1 MEMKHTIKR
10 FACAL
15 LVLVMISCFL
25 PTMTA
30 SAASAGS
37 RLQGLNK
44 TVYDFLKKQIS
55 SVANGTLTTAEF
67 VLSGDSP
74 ILKWT
79 KADLGVSEIISDGQI
94 TEAANSAMNT
104 KLNQCI
110 DFNRINNSLLADCPY
125 ELFWYNKSKGVAIIP
140 SISANESEI
149 KITKIQFNFTVTGD
163 YAVGEYG
170 VDTAKI
176 KAAAAVVDRAKA
188 IVAKYA
194 AKSDLEK
201 LIAYK
206 DEICALVD
214 YNHAVANNP
223 SAPYGNA
230 YQLINV
236 FDNDPST
243 KVVCEGYAKAFKFLC
258 DLSSFTG
265 NVSCYLVNGY
275 MQGGTGA
282 GNHTWN
288 VVQIDGGTLLADVT
302 NCDSGSVGF
311 PDQLFL
317 KVGKKNGNTYSFK
330 ASLTTIYY
338 VYGESENGLNSD
350 GYLELKAGNSI
361 PVEPTTKPT
370 EPSTAAPT
378 VPAPTDAPATVPAT
392 ANPTVAVTTAPTVP
406 TAAPTVPTAAPTVP
420 ATKPVVTQP
429 STAAPTVPSSTT
441 PTQTQPATAAPTVKP
456 TEPAQ
461 TAPVATEPAATKPEA
476 TETVTTVP
484 IETVPTEA
492 PPVITAPTE
501 TQSTETLPE
510 VIEPVATEPMPTEA
524 LQTEPITTD
533 PVIQDDS
540 GNNDLLLYIVIGGVC
555 AVAIAVA
562 VVLILKK
569 KKS

>member
-10 FACAL
+10 LVCAF

-55 SVANGTLTTAEF
+55 SVAAGTLASAEF
-67 VLSGDSP
+67 TLSDDNP

-79 KADLGVSEIISDGQI
+79 KADLGVSEILSGGQI
-94 TEAANSAMNT
+94 AEAARTAMST
-104 KLNQCI
+104 KLNQSI
-110 DFNRINNSLLADCPY
+110 DFNRINSCLLADCPY
-125 ELFWYNKSKGVAIIP
+125 ELFWYDKSKGAAIVP

-149 KITKIQFNFTVTGD
+149 KITKIQFKFTVTGD
-163 YAVGEYG
+163 YAAGEYG

-176 KAAAAVVDRAKA
+176 NAVTAVVDRAKA

-194 AKSDLEK
+194 AKSDLDK
-201 LIAYK
+201 LVAYK
-206 DEICALVD
+206 DEICNLVD
-214 YNHAVANNP
+214 YNHTVANNP
-223 SAPYGNA
+223 SAPYSNA

-236 FDNDPST
+236 FDNDPNT
-243 KVVCEGYAKAFKFLC
+243 KVVCEGYAKAFKYLC
-258 DLSSFTG
+258 DLSSFKG
-265 NVSCYLVNGY
+265 DVSCYLVNGY

-288 VVQIDGGTLLADVT
+288 VVQIDGGMLLVDVT
-302 NCDSGSVGF
+302 NCDTGTVGF

-330 ASLTTIYY
+330 AGATTVYY

-350 GYLELKAGNSI
+350 GYLELKAGNTI

-370 EPSTAAPT
+370 EPATVTHT
-378 VPAPTDAPATVPAT
+378 VPAPTNPPATVPST
-392 ANPTVAVTTAPTVP
+392 TQPTVAETAAPTIP
-406 TAAPTVPTAAPTVP
+406 TAAPTVPV
-420 ATKPVVTQP
+420 TKPVVTQT
-429 STAAPTVPSSTT
+429 STTAPTVPSSTT

-484 IETVPTEA
+484 IETVPTEV

-510 VIEPVATEPMPTEA
+510 VIEPVATEPMPSEA
-524 LQTEPITTD
+524 MHTEPIATD
-533 PVIQDDS
+533 SVIQDDS

-555 AVAIAVA
+555 AAAIAVA

-569 KKS
+569 KKA